1 MAGTKASRQQEED
14 ERSGLRD
21 TLTRPLELVL
31 LSVERIQESV
41 DEAVVR
47 GRMTREDAN
56 DLVAELVTRGR
67 RTSRDLLGDV
77 EQLLGRGRE
86 QIETAAGD
94 ARRKAGDR
102 AVRAGRVVGLQP
114 AFPIDDYDDLTVA
127 QVRQR
132 LPGLTPAELRKL
144 RDHERRNAN
153 RKSVLAA
160 VDKALD

>member
-1 MAGTKASRQQEED
+1 MAGTKAGRQQEE

-56 DLVAELVTRGR
+56 DLVAELVSRGR

-94 ARRKAGDR
+94 ARRKAGDQAVKAGR
-102 AVRAGRVVGLQP
+102 AVGIQPSIPIAG
-114 AFPIDDYDDLTVA
+114 YDELTVA

-132 LPGLTPAELRKL
+132 LPDLTPAELRKL
-144 RDHERRNAN
+144 REYEQRHAN